1 MLQCAESTILLSSKS
16 FNPKTFLS
24 VVHPNATYQDLTS
37 GISHLRSSLDSRSE
51 AIRVLVEENFDRF
64 VAVKASTDGIVL
76 HTFLEIIMKFIRFPA
91 LYAEMKEGL
100 LAEQA
105 EFASKPLRDHLKRMF
120 NLIYAVPPAQCSVS
134 PGSAQ
139 KADQVF
145 LPVLENALK
154 AQKLRTTLSVFE
166 RSRFFFNLP
175 RSLIESI
182 EAV

>member
-1 MLQCAESTILLSSKS
+1 
-16 FNPKTFLS
+16 
-24 VVHPNATYQDLTS
+24 
-37 GISHLRSSLDSRSE
+37 
-51 AIRVLVEENFDRF
+51 
-64 VAVKASTDGIVL
+64 
-76 HTFLEIIMKFIRFPA
+76 
-91 LYAEMKEGL
+91 MKEGL

-120 NLIYAVPPAQCSVS
+120 YVTCVSVVAQRSIRI
-134 PGSAQ
+134 GSAQ

-145 LPVLENALK
+145 LPVLENASK